1 VAVSE
6 IPDIDELLLEL
17 EELEQR
23 EREISAL
30 RSKIFDRLA
39 SFPNEIT
46 QQKEREVSAAGAPS
60 TGASTSCA
68 RSLLR
73 SAQTPTRRVH
83 SFEELSP
90 GAALP
95 CCA

>member
-1 VAVSE
+1 MAVSE

-46 QQKEREVSAAGAPS
+46 QQKEREVSAERRAIHKRIDELRAQLAPLRRDADEAGP
-60 TGASTSCA
+60 
-68 RSLLR
+68 L
-73 SAQTPTRRVH
+73 V
-83 SFEELSP
+83 
-90 GAALP
+90 
-95 CCA
+95 